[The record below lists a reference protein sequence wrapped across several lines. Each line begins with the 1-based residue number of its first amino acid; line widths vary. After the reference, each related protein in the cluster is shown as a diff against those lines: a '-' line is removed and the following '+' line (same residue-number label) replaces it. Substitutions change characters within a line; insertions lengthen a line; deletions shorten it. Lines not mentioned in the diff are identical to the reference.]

1 MNNPLTKPMVSKP
14 HIRLLISALVFSMIL
29 SSCFLLLKVQLEESI
44 NEITQDSANQL
55 MTKAEVILNHSGM
68 THQLIK
74 DDLTKKCN
82 SRVNEKIQN
91 VVAEQLYLRNAS
103 FFKNGKIFCSSVPEA
118 VGMPIRSAE
127 NFHRNH
133 ILLFTDEHLT
143 KGIPLFATRMDE
155 NDLGIVSVIDG
166 RYLQNMLEVNNSNT
180 KLVSYLQVGDAWIE
194 NSGHVHHSAIPML
207 DFSSTVQGS
216 LLPITIIVGMKPM
229 HILLRLW
236 SEYKLIIVIITLACF
251 ILSVFIHQILASPG
265 KKEKILNA
273 ALKNNEFT
281 PWLQG
286 IVNKDE
292 KLCGAEVLMRWQKT
306 SGEIISPDK
315 FIPAA
320 EKCGL
325 IASMTT
331 SMMPKLQDFFIQ
343 HEAIIPKGFILSIN
357 ISKVHFQDMSLVE
370 ECRRFLGNFP
380 KNNLVLCL
388 EITERELIEQ
398 TPVSSEMLRQLTE
411 MGVKIAIDDF
421 GTGHSSFNYLQNFN
435 VDIIKIDR
443 AYINNIGTESVSAS
457 LVDIIIDMASTLKM
471 DVVAEGVETKE
482 QVEYLI
488 SRNVTKL
495 QGFYY
500 HKPVPLQVFT
510 NVLEKNKDLL

>member
-14 HIRLLISALVFSMIL
+14 HIRLLISALVFFMIL

-44 NEITQDSANQL
+44 NEITQDSAHQL
-55 MTKAEVILNHSGM
+55 LTKAEIILNHSG
-68 THQLIK
+68 TAHKLIE

-82 SRVNEKIQN
+82 AHVNEKIQN
-91 VVAEQLYLRNAS
+91 IVAEQLYLRNAS
-103 FFKNGKIFCSSVPEA
+103 FFQNGKIFCSSVPEA
-118 VGMPIRSAE
+118 IGMSIRSAE
-127 NFHRNH
+127 KFYRNH
-133 ILLFTDEHLT
+133 ILLFTDEYLT
-143 KGIPLFATRMDE
+143 KGIPLFATRTDK
-155 NDLGIVSVIDG
+155 NGLGIVSVIDG

-194 NSGHVHHSAIPML
+194 NSGHVHHSAIPAL
-207 DFSSTVQGS
+207 DFSSTVHGT
-216 LLPITIIVGMKPM
+216 LLPIAIIVGMKPM
-229 HILLRLW
+229 HIWLRLW
-236 SEYKLIIVIITLACF
+236 SEYKLIIIIITLACF
-251 ILSVFIHQILASPG
+251 IFSVFIHQILASPI
-265 KKEKILNA
+265 KKEKILTA

-286 IVNKDE
+286 IVDKNE
-292 KLCGAEVLMRWQKT
+292 RLCGAEVLMRWQKS

-331 SMMPKLQDFFIQ
+331 SMMPELQNFFMQ
-343 HEAIIPKGFILSIN
+343 QKAVIPKGFILSIN
-357 ISKVHFQDMSLVE
+357 ISKTHFQDMSLVK
-370 ECRRFLGNFP
+370 ECRNFLENFP
-380 KNNLVLCL
+380 ENSLVLCL

-398 TPVSSEMLRQLTE
+398 TPVSNEMLRQLNE

-471 DVVAEGVETKE
+471 DVVAEGVETRE

-500 HKPVPLQVFT
+500 HKPVPLHLFT
-510 NVLEKNKDLL
+510 SVLEKNKDSL